1 MQHTDPSNSAAL
13 ARFNALSEALRA
25 DSPKPD
31 KMGAAFTALAL
42 LRAEQDDAALVAQTR
57 RNRET
62 LNGALGGGRSPTGS
76 LRWVYAAVL
85 AAQQV
90 DPARFL
96 RLRDTLRETRK
107 QVKSPGLYAGGS
119 RAALVLCLAEAND
132 TGAVRRFFDL
142 KKGLSPPWW
151 RSNSAVT
158 DTYAAA
164 HAATQ
169 TPLDTVQADRA
180 RAEAVFGADRLARH
194 YRRDAAK
201 LCVLLEQDPEEVLQ
215 RFHALETG
223 RREIRA
229 LRSRSERSL
238 AMSWA
243 VEGLTAEELPALA
256 AMVEALPRHLSST
269 GYARARIAAQILTA
283 DRPGQPVETV
293 AALTAVIAAQTAAMA
308 AIIAASTVTTT
319 TATS

>member
-1 MQHTDPSNSAAL
+1 MQHSDSPASAAL
-13 ARFNALSEALRA
+13 ARFNALSEALRVE
-25 DSPKPD
+25 SPKPD

-42 LRAEQDDAALVAQTR
+42 LRAEGEDAALIAQTK
-57 RNRET
+57 RNRAAF
-62 LNGALGGGRSPTGS
+62 NDALGGGRSPTGS

-119 RAALVLCLAEAND
+119 RAALVLCLADAND
-132 TGAVRRFFDL
+132 TGAVRRFFEL
-142 KKGLSPPWW
+142 KTGLTPPWW
-151 RSNSAVT
+151 RSNSMVT

-169 TPLDTVQADRA
+169 TPLAKVQADRA
-180 RAEAVFGADRLARH
+180 RAEEVFKADRIARN

-201 LCVLLEQDPEEVLQ
+201 LCVLLDREPNAVLA
-215 RFHALETG
+215 RFQALETA
-223 RREIRA
+223 RRESRT
-229 LRSRSERSL
+229 LRSRSDRGL

-243 VEGLTAEELPALA
+243 VEGLTVEELPALEA
-256 AMVEALPRHLSST
+256 IIEALPRHLSST
-269 GYARARIAAQILTA
+269 GFARARIAGQILTA
-283 DRPGQPVETV
+283 DRPGEPVETV

-308 AIIAASTVTTT
+308 AIIAASTVATT